1 MSKFTL
7 QNCRLFVAGAD
18 LTTVNNKV
26 ELAPE
31 VEEKD
36 STAFVPTG
44 DAWAEKLGGLR
55 SVKLTGSGQWEAD
68 DTVLGK
74 VDDTSWA
81 GIGAVVPASVCPATA
96 SVSSLAW
103 LSGYLETQY
112 MLGGAV
118 GDVAPWTLNASGS
131 WPLVRGTVAHDPG
144 TARTATGSGTAIQI
158 GAVPTGKSLYAA
170 LHVLSVAG
178 TTPSLTVTV
187 QSDNAVGFP
196 SPVTSLTFNA
206 ATAKGGQ
213 ILRTAGPLTDDWAR
227 VSWTISGTAPSFLF
241 LVTLGIA

>member
-7 QNCRLFVAGAD
+7 ANVRLFAGSAD

-26 ELAPE
+26 ELSPE

-44 DAWAEKLGGLR
+44 DAWKEVLGGLR
-55 SVKLTGSGQWEAD
+55 STGLTASGQWEAD

-74 VDDTSWA
+74 IDDTAWA
-81 GIGAVVPASVCPATA
+81 GLGAVVPCTVCPSTA
-96 SVSSLAW
+96 AVGSVAW
-103 LSGYLETQY
+103 LSGFLETNY
-112 MLGGAV
+112 VIGGSP
-118 GDVAPWTLNASGS
+118 GDVAPWSFNAAGN
-131 WPLVRGTVAHDPG
+131 WPLPRGVVAHDPG
-144 TARTATGSGTAIQI
+144 TARTATGTGTSIQI

-187 QSDNAVGFP
+187 QSDNATGFP
-196 SPVTSLTFNA
+196 SPATSLTFNA
-206 ATAKGGQ
+206 ATAKSSQ
-213 ILRTAGPLTDDWAR
+213 ILRTAGPITDDWVR
-227 VSWTISGTAPSFLF
+227 VSWTISGTTPSFLF
-241 LVTLGIA
+241 LVSVGIA

>member
-7 QNCRLFVAGAD
+7 QNVRLFTAGAD

-36 STAFVPTG
+36 STAFIPTG
-44 DAWAEKLGGLR
+44 DAWKEALGGIR
-55 SVKLTGSGQWEAD
+55 STKLTGSGQWEAD

-74 VDDTSWA
+74 VDDTSWTA
-81 GIGAVVPASVCPATA
+81 LGAVVPSTVCPATA
-96 SVSSLAW
+96 AVGSLAW

-112 MLGGAV
+112 QLGGAV
-118 GDVAPWTLNASGS
+118 GDVAPWSINATGS
-131 WPLVRGTVAHDPG
+131 WPLIRGVVGHDPG
-144 TARTATGSGTAIQI
+144 TARTATGTGTSIQI
-158 GAVPTGKSLYAA
+158 GTVPAGKSLYAA

-178 TTPSLTVTV
+178 TTPSLTVAI
-187 QSDNAVGFP
+187 QSDNATGFP

-206 ATAKGGQ
+206 ATSKGGQ
-213 ILRTAGPLTDDWAR
+213 ILRVAGPLTDDWAR
-227 VSWTISGTAPSFLF
+227 VSWTISGTSPSFLF
-241 LVTLGIA
+241 LVSLGIA